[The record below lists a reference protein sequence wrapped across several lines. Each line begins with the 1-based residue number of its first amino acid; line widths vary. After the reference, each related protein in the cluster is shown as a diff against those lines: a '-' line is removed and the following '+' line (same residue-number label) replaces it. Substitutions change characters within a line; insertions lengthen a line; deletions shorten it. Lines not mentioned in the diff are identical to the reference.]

1 MARQLNDLE
10 RASFKEFNETL
21 LRSFKCGLTGD
32 EIAIVERDGQEIAIS
47 KKDLK

>member
-10 RASFKEFNETL
+10 RASLKEFNETL
-21 LRSFKCGLTGD
+21 LRSFTCGLTGD